1 MGACSVRGCE
11 PAGDAMIRCS
21 CSTSRLII
29 FPVGGVAR
37 FRKMNTPALMPDT
50 EVTQKKNNPRTMEA
64 AQASIVVNAAV
75 AAVYARWVT
84 FEDYPKFITVMK
96 CVRRLDENHFSALLS
111 FNGKAHE
118 TKLEVMLRVPGR
130 RMAWRTIADQ
140 RAPDHFAA
148 GVVSFVPLSDRRTGI
163 TLKLASSFGGA
174 VSSRI
179 DRYLHNFK
187 RLIENG

>member
-1 MGACSVRGCE
+1 
-11 PAGDAMIRCS
+11 
-21 CSTSRLII
+21 
-29 FPVGGVAR
+29 
-37 FRKMNTPALMPDT
+37 MNMLALMPDM
-50 EVTQKKNNPRTMEA
+50 EAPQKRSKPRTMDA

-75 AAVYARWVT
+75 ADVYARWVT

-96 CVRRLDENHFSALLS
+96 CMRKLDENHFSALLS
-111 FNGKAHE
+111 FNGKEHE
-118 TKLEVMLRVPGR
+118 TQLEVMLRVPGR

-187 RLIENG
+187 RLIETP

>member
-1 MGACSVRGCE
+1 
-11 PAGDAMIRCS
+11 
-21 CSTSRLII
+21 
-29 FPVGGVAR
+29 
-37 FRKMNTPALMPDT
+37 MNMRALMPDT
-50 EVTQKKNNPRTMEA
+50 KVPQKRNKPRMMDA
-64 AQASIVVNAAV
+64 AQASIAVNAAV
-75 AAVYARWVT
+75 AEVYARWVA

-96 CVRRLDENHFSALLS
+96 CVRRLDESHFSALLS
-111 FNGKAHE
+111 FNGKEHE

-130 RMAWRTIADQ
+130 RMAWRTIADE

-187 RLIENG
+187 RLIETGHTQGPGYP